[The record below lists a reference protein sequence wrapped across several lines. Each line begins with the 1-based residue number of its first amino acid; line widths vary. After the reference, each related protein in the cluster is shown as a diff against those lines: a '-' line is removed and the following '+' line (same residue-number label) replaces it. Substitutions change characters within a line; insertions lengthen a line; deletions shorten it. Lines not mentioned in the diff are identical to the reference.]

1 MDREWHGPCWHF
13 SVHYG
18 MVACMPPT
26 LEQSTPAHELA
37 ALVGPAAELGAP
49 RYATLA
55 RRIRDLVSAG
65 QLPPGTRLPAERDLA
80 TALATSRVTVAS
92 AYRVLREEG
101 WARTRHG
108 SGTVTDSHR
117 DAAPD
122 PWFSSSGTARLDL
135 AHAAPA
141 AAPELEAAYR
151 AALEQFPALTAGHG
165 YFHDGLPELRAA
177 VADRFT
183 ARGLPT
189 EPDQVVVTAGVGDAS
204 AVVAEALL
212 QPGDRVLV
220 EHPTYPGVLRVVE
233 GAGGRLV
240 PVAIDATRPDDFVQ
254 AAHLAAR
261 QSAPRL
267 AYLEP
272 DFANPTGARL
282 SAAGRR
288 RLAATLW
295 QQGVVTVVDEVT
307 AELHLDEQGSLP
319 PYAAGVPDAATVTL
333 GGLSK
338 AVWGGLRIGWLRTDA
353 ALAAR
358 LNATLSRRQ
367 LGVGVLDQLAATL
380 LVRDL
385 DAVLADRRR
394 QLRTQRDALLADLA
408 ALLPDW
414 RVHPPAGG
422 LSLWCALPAGLS
434 SAALTSAAARSGL
447 VLAEGRAFGT
457 GYSFD
462 DHLRLPFTLPPAEL
476 RSAVE
481 LLAALAGPLT
491 GADRAGPAT
500 VAAVV

>member
-1 MDREWHGPCWHF
+1 
-13 SVHYG
+13 
-18 MVACMPPT
+18 MVDCMPPGVM
-26 LEQSTPAHELA
+26 QSTPAHELA
-37 ALVGPAAELGAP
+37 TLVGPAAGLTAP
-49 RYATLA
+49 RYAGLA

-108 SGTVTDSHR
+108 SGTVTDSPR
-117 DAAPD
+117 DTAPD
-122 PWFSSSGTARLDL
+122 PWFAHSDTARIDL

-141 AAPELEAAYR
+141 AAPELAAAYR
-151 AALEQFPALTAGHG
+151 AALDQLPALTGGHG
-165 YFHDGLPELRAA
+165 YFHAGLPELRTA

-189 EPDQVVVTAGVGDAS
+189 DPDQVLITAGVGDAS
-204 AVVAEALL
+204 SLVAETLL

-220 EHPTYPGVLRVVE
+220 EHPTYPGALRVVA
-233 GAGGRLV
+233 GAGGVLV
-240 PVAIDATRPDDFVQ
+240 PVAVDAARPDELVQ

-267 AYLEP
+267 AYLVP

-282 SAAGRR
+282 SATGRR

-295 QQGVVTVVDEVT
+295 QQGVVTVVDEVA
-307 AELHLDEQGSLP
+307 AELYLDDGPLP
-319 PYAAGVPDAATVTL
+319 PYAAGVPDAATVTV

-353 ALAAR
+353 ALADR
-358 LNATLSRRQ
+358 LGATLSRRQ
-367 LGVGVLDQLAATL
+367 LAVGVLDQLAATL
-380 LVRDL
+380 LLRDL
-385 DAVLADRRR
+385 DAVLDDRRR
-394 QLRTQRDALLADLA
+394 QLRAQRDVLLAELA
-408 ALLPDW
+408 AVLPDW

-434 SAALTSAAARSGL
+434 SAALTAAAAQSGV

-457 GYSFD
+457 GHAFD
-462 DHLRLPFTLPPAEL
+462 DHVRLPFTRPPEDL
-476 RSAVE
+476 RSAVRV
-481 LLAALAGPLT
+481 LAALAGPLR
-491 GADRAGPAT
+491 GDGSARPHPAPP
-500 VAAVV
+500 VV